1 GDYRPLR
8 ALDAAVQSFQ
18 PDQLVI
24 AEARA
29 SWLRL
34 GLIDK
39 ARAAYPIPI
48 AHVIPRRQAAD
59 FAAAPTQ
66 AT

>member
-1 GDYRPLR
+1 LN
-8 ALDAAVQSFQ
+8 AAVQRFQ

-34 GLIDK
+34 GLVDK
-39 ARAAYPIPI
+39 ARAAYRIPLT
-48 AHVIPRRQAAD
+48 HVVPRRQTAD
-59 FAAAPTQ
+59 LAAAPVQ

>member
-1 GDYRPLR
+1 LR
-8 ALDAAVQSFQ
+8 ALAAAVQRFQ

-24 AEARA
+24 AEARS

-34 GLIDK
+34 GLVDR
-39 ARAAYPIPI
+39 ALAAYPIPVT
-48 AHVIPRRQAAD
+48 HVVPHQRAVEL
-59 FAAAPTQ
+59 AAAPLR